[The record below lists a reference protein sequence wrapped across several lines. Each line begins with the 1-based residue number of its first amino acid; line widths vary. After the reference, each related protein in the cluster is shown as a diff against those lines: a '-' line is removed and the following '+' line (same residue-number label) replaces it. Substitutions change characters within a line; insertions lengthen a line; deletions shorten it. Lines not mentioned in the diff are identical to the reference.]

1 MNTFINMVLRTGLA
15 YGLHDREAFIH
26 KFSELLKDK
35 VNNEEDLERWGET
48 ILNEM
53 ENLKSQ
59 LTLEQLFSGA
69 TKSGNKDLT
78 EKITELT
85 IAVNNLTETIQKQQK
100 S

>member
-1 MNTFINMVLRTGLA
+1 MNTFLNMVLRTGLA
-15 YGLHDREAFIH
+15 YGLHDREAFIQ

-35 VNNEEDLERWGET
+35 VNNEADLERWGET

-53 ENLKSQ
+53 ENFKSQ

-78 EKITELT
+78 EKISELT
-85 IAVNNLTETIQKQQK
+85 IAVNNLTETLQKQQK